1 MATQPSP
8 EQILTGYQATTTE
21 VRRRVLAFVEA
32 AWRAQGSYRD
42 ADVRRLV
49 ALIVPRVQA
58 GQVQIASLTAAYIAA
73 LTGAQP
79 VPVDRAEVT
88 LGRGVA
94 PEDVYRRPAVEVYTA
109 LAAGAPLEA
118 AVGAGMDRLSSLAA
132 TDLQMAKVRQAR
144 TSMRR
149 SGVQRYRRV
158 LNGPENCALCM
169 LASTQRYWVGDLSP
183 IHPGCD
189 CGVEPLPRGTQRG
202 QVIDPDRLAA
212 VHDAVAEKL
221 GVAYAGGRGVD
232 YRKLVLVREHGEYGP
247 TLTMRAHRFTNE
259 KALELGLDVPRAS

>member
-8 EQILTGYQATTTE
+8 EQVVAGYQATTAE

-42 ADVRRLV
+42 ADVQRLV

-58 GQVQIASLTAAYIAA
+58 GQVQIASLTSSYIAA
-73 LTGAQP
+73 LTSVPA

-88 LGRGVA
+88 MGRGVA
-94 PEDVYRRPAVEVYTA
+94 PEDVYQRPAVEVYTA
-109 LAAGAPLEA
+109 LAAGAPLDA
-118 AVGAGMDRLSSLAA
+118 AVDAGLTRLSSLAA
-132 TDLQMAKVRQAR
+132 TDMQMAKVRQSR

-158 LNGPENCALCM
+158 LRGAENCALCL

-189 CGVEPLPRGTQRG
+189 CDVAPIPRGTPAG
-202 QVIDPDRLAA
+202 QVIDPETLAET
-212 VHDAVAEKL
+212 HRAVAEKL
-221 GVAYAGGRGVD
+221 GVAYADGRGID

-259 KALELGLDVPRAS
+259 KALALGLDVPRAS